1 MSDHTHDSHDDLVPT
16 PRAPRRKKKADA
28 SPNVVTSAP
37 ITLAEPTRDLRKGE
51 AYMPISVFDPLDGG
65 MKQKMVAV
73 VPEELRVQVEG
84 ARRAGHDLSQRIAA
98 RIGDAPARPDREM
111 LRAHLASGYLD
122 VWFEGYARWI
132 TQMNAEFIGN
142 VVER

>member
-1 MSDHTHDSHDDLVPT
+1 MSDHNHDSHDDLVPAT
-16 PRAPRRKKKADA
+16 RAPRRKKTPT
-28 SPNVVTSAP
+28 PNVVTSAP

-51 AYMPISVFDPLDGG
+51 AYMPISVFDPFDGG

-73 VPEELRVQVEG
+73 VPEKLRAQVEG

-111 LRAHLASGYLD
+111 LRAHLASGHLD
-122 VWFEGYARWI
+122 VWFENYARWI